1 MTTHLKFY
9 IINFVLVVIAS
20 ISAFGSFLSYRTTS
34 DYKIY
39 IETLDRRTNEITAKL
54 VQQQEEDRI
63 LNFKIDRLKTELDR
77 KDEAIRQLNIQVQE
91 MSKKRKR

>member
-34 DYKIY
+34 DYKVY
-39 IETLDRRTNEITAKL
+39 IEILDKRTNELTAKL
-54 VQQQEEDRI
+54 VHQQEEDRM
-63 LNFKIDRLKTELDR
+63 LNHKIDRLKTELDQ

-91 MSKKRKR
+91 MSKKRKK